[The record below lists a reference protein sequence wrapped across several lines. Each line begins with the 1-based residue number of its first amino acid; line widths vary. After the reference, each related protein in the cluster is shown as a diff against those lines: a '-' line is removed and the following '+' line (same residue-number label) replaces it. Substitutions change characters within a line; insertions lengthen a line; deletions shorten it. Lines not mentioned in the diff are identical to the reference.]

1 MEVEDAGI
9 LAPDSD
15 WEPKMSKSEDEWIII
30 DAKTI
35 DGEEWEE
42 IETAKSASGDKD
54 SISKK
59 KI

>member
-1 MEVEDAGI
+1 
-9 LAPDSD
+9 
-15 WEPKMSKSEDEWIII
+15 MSKSDDEWIII

-42 IETAKSASGDKD
+42 IETGKSASGDKD